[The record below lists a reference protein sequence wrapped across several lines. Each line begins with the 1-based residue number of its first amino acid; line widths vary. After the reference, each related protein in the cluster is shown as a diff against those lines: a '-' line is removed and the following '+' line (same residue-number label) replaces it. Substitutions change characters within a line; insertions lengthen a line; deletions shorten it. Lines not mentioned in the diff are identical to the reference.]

1 MSIKSEQAE
10 ARAAKRAY
18 AIAMA
23 KTQLEMLPVNA
34 DMNNPQ
40 TESKYAS
47 HAALDRVLRPIYT
60 ANGFS
65 VSFNTTDSAKPDH
78 VKVLCDVTHVEG
90 HERQFSLDVPADGKG
105 AEGID
110 VMTKTHAAVSA
121 VSVGIRALLRMVFN
135 IVIERH
141 QDDDGNAAGQRPA
154 ANDAAPPAP
163 GAISHAQAAEIR
175 AELGRR
181 VVVPA
186 AFLQWAGVS
195 RIADIPAE
203 KFDSCMRAIGNF
215 KLRAAA

>member
-1 MSIKSEQAE
+1 MSVKTEQAE
-10 ARAAKRAY
+10 ARAAKRAW
-18 AIAMA
+18 AVAMA
-23 KTQLEMLPVNA
+23 KTQLEMSPVCA

-65 VSFNTTDSAKPDH
+65 LSFNTTDSAKPDH
-78 VKVLCDVTHVEG
+78 VKMLCDVTHVEG
-90 HERQFSLDVPADGKG
+90 FEKQFSLDIPADGKG

-110 VMTKTHAAVSA
+110 VMTKTHATVSA
-121 VSVGIRALLRMVFN
+121 VSIGIRALLRMIFN
-135 IVIERH
+135 IVVERR

-154 ANDAAPPAP
+154 ANDAAPPPP
-163 GAISHAQAAEIR
+163 GAISHEQATEIR

-181 VVVPA
+181 IVTPA
-186 AFLQWAGVS
+186 AFLQWAGVN

-203 KFDSCMRAIGNF
+203 KFDSCIRAIANF
-215 KLRAAA
+215 KLRSAA